1 MVITNYQV
9 QSVLRTYTRE
19 LQRSQ
24 LSANAKGEA
33 GNVDSGAEKV
43 TISSK
48 GQRVHMMDRMTS
60 QVLKKMYLKQDNA
73 VAPEKNEP
81 AVDNG
86 PVTEG
91 NQ

>member
-33 GNVDSGAEKV
+33 GSTDSGVEKV
-43 TISSK
+43 SISSK
-48 GQRVHMMDRMTS
+48 GQRMHMMNRMTS
-60 QVLKKMYLKQDNA
+60 QVLEKMYLKQDNS
-73 VAPEKNEP
+73 VAPANNEP
-81 AVDNG
+81 GVDDG

-91 NQ
+91 N